1 MIKPLEGIRVLD
13 CSQFLSAP
21 SAGLKLADLGAEVIK
36 IEKKGGGDICRQL
49 YVSNF
54 KIDNDSSLFHAIN
67 RNKQGLELD
76 LKTEKA
82 QHVFK
87 ELVKTADVVLINF
100 RPGVARK
107 LNLDAETIHKINP
120 KIVYGEI
127 TGYGENSPWSS
138 WPGQDLLVQGMSGIC
153 YLNGDREQ
161 APLPF
166 GLSMADLA
174 AGEHLCQG
182 ILAGLFNAQRTG
194 EGCVI
199 QTELLTSL
207 MDLQFESFTTFLNN
221 GNQLPVRSGFH
232 NANPYIDAPYGIYA
246 TKNGYLAIAMCPIV
260 KLAELLD
267 YPELAAFM
275 ETHSVEQDSDEIKR
289 KLQEKLLTQPTENWL
304 AILEPADI
312 WCTKVLDWQQ
322 MEQNGLFEELKMKQ
336 EISSSEGTH
345 FYTTRCPIRI
355 DGEVFT
361 SEKGAPTLGEDNFK
375 FGIKEEH

>member
-1 MIKPLEGIRVLD
+1 MNKPLEGIRVLD

-36 IEKKGGGDICRQL
+36 VEKKDSGDICRQL

-67 RNKQGLELD
+67 RNKQGLELN
-76 LKTEKA
+76 LKEASA
-82 QHVFK
+82 QQSFQA
-87 ELVKTADVVLINF
+87 LVKTADVVLVNF
-100 RPGVARK
+100 RPSVAKK
-107 LNLDAETIHKINP
+107 LKLDADSIHQINP

-127 TGYGENSPWSS
+127 TGYGEASPWSS

-153 YLNGDREQ
+153 YLNGDKEQ

-182 ILAGLFNAQRTG
+182 VLAGIFNAQQTG

-221 GNQLPVRSGFH
+221 GNELPVRSGFH
-232 NANPYIDAPYGIYA
+232 NANPYIDAPYGIYE
-246 TKNGYLAIAMCPIV
+246 TINGHLAIAMCPIE

-267 YPELAAFM
+267 YPELTAFM
-275 ETHSVEQDSDEIKR
+275 ASHSVEHDSDEIKR
-289 KLQEKLLTQPTENWL
+289 MLQAKLITQTTEDWL

-322 MEQNGLFEELKMKQ
+322 MEQAGLFEELHMKQ
-336 EISSSEGTH
+336 TIISSDGTP

-355 DGEVFT
+355 DGEIFT
-361 SEKGAPTLGEDNFK
+361 SPKGAPTLGEDNLN
-375 FGIKEEH
+375 FGIKET

>member
-1 MIKPLEGIRVLD
+1 MSKPLEGIRVLD

-36 IEKKGGGDICRQL
+36 IEKKGNGDICRQL

-76 LKTEKA
+76 LKNEKA
-82 QHVFK
+82 QEKFQA
-87 ELVKTADVVLINF
+87 LVKTADVILVNF
-100 RPGVARK
+100 RPGVASK
-107 LNLDAETIHKINP
+107 LKLDVDSIHQINP

-127 TGYGENSPWSS
+127 TGYGEDSPWNS
-138 WPGQDLLVQGMSGIC
+138 WPGQDLLIQGMSGLC
-153 YLNGDREQ
+153 YLNGDKDQ

-182 ILAGLFNAQRTG
+182 VLAGIFNAQQTG
-194 EGCVI
+194 KGCVI

-221 GNQLPVRSGFH
+221 GNELPIRSGFH
-232 NANPYIDAPYGIYA
+232 NANPYIDAPYGIYE
-246 TKNGYLAIAMCPIV
+246 TKNSYLAIAMCPIE

-267 YPELAAFM
+267 YQELATFM
-275 ETHSVEQDSDEIKR
+275 ISHSVEQDSDEIKR
-289 KLQEKLLTQPTENWL
+289 MLQEKLITQTTEDWLT
-304 AILEPADI
+304 ILEPADI
-312 WCTKVLDWQQ
+312 WCTKVLNWQQ
-322 MEQNGLFEELKMKQ
+322 MEQAGLFEELKMKQ
-336 EISSSEGTH
+336 KIISSDGTP

-355 DGEVFT
+355 DGEIFT
-361 SEKGAPTLGEDNFK
+361 SEKGAPNLGEDNLN
-375 FGIKEEH
+375 FGIEEAQ

>member
-49 YVSNF
+49 YMSNF

-67 RNKQGLELD
+67 RNKKGLELD
-76 LKTEKA
+76 MKTEKA
-82 QHVFK
+82 QIFFK
-87 ELVKTADVVLINF
+87 KLVKTADVVLINF

-107 LNLDAETIHKINP
+107 LNLDAESIHKINP

-161 APLPF
+161 DPLPF

-221 GNQLPVRSGFH
+221 GNELPVRSGFH
-232 NANPYIDAPYGIYA
+232 NANPYLDAPYGIYT
-246 TKNGYLAIAMCPIV
+246 TKNGYLAIAMCPIA
-260 KLAELLD
+260 KLADLLD
-267 YPELAAFM
+267 YQELANFIK
-275 ETHSVEQDSDEIKR
+275 THTVEQDSDEIKR
-289 KLQEKLLTQPTENWL
+289 MLQTKLLTQPTEHWL
-304 AILEPADI
+304 AILQPADI
-312 WCTKVLDWQQ
+312 WCTKVLNWQQ
-322 MEQNGLFEELKMKQ
+322 MDNAGLFEELKMKQ
-336 EISSSEGTH
+336 EIHSSEGKH

-355 DGEVFT
+355 DGEIFT
-361 SEKGAPTLGEDNFK
+361 SEKGAPTLGEDNVK
-375 FGIKEEH
+375 FGIKEE